1 MSLLINFLQVLDVLL
16 SLSFG
21 VIVYFEG
28 SLRPQEVRI
37 RIVMVVSWYL
47 LSIQSHS
54 NQLFHVHGLLN
65 YAFHILT
72 ESPWLNVLLVR
83 IKKLGGGIV
92 EFINVFLASCYIV
105 VIQERISTSRRR
117 FLWLEKLSFW
127 VFIWIFSISKTLCL
141 RLWSLVHPS
150 LSLWQH
156 SSALRLRFNYS
167 RHFWFR
173 TLRHFVLLRRICHEP
188 CWISLALS
196 NVF

>member
-1 MSLLINFLQVLDVLL
+1 MGLLINFLQVLDVLL

-28 SLRPQEVRI
+28 SLRPQEVWI
-37 RIVMVVSWYL
+37 RIMMVVSWYL

-54 NQLFHVHGLLN
+54 NQFLHVHGLLN

-92 EFINVFLASCYIV
+92 EFINVFLASGYIV
-105 VIQERISTSRRR
+105 VIQERISTCWCR
-117 FLWLEKLSFW
+117 FLWLEKLSFC
-127 VFIWIFSISKTLCL
+127 VFIWIFSIIKTLCL

-167 RHFWFR
+167 RHFWSG

-188 CWISLALS
+188 CWISWALS
-196 NVF
+196 DVF